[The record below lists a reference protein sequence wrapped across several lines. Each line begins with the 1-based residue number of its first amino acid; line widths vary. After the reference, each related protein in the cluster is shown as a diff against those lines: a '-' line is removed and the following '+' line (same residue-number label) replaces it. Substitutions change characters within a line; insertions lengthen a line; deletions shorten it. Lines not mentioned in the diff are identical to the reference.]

1 MNPLDNQ
8 QVTVLNAGNVV
19 APGFFALNR
28 ATSLIFEVSGGTVNY
43 ENAQSFNP
51 ATNAPTGWTAQPD
64 SPYAAGLYEVQP
76 RTNYGRFT
84 VASGSPTV
92 SIRRLSATA

>member
-8 QVTVLNAGNVV
+8 NIRAISAGVVVL
-19 APGFFALNR
+19 PWFALNR
-28 ATSLIFEVSGGTVNY
+28 VTSLIFEVSGGTVNY
-43 ENAQSFNP
+43 ENAQSFDT

-64 SPYAAGLYEVQP
+64 SPYAAGLYETSP
-76 RTNYGRFT
+76 RSNYGRFT

-92 SIRRLSATA
+92 SLRRFSGTA